1 MENWK
6 QWFPVETNNGMEG
19 FPQLKELVVRRC
31 RKLKG
36 KLPHIPSMLSKL
48 VVDDCP
54 ELVVSIPRNQML
66 CELDIENC
74 KEAVYEDE
82 ADIMSLR
89 SINISPAAEFQYQ
102 AEGFMQGLRRLK
114 DLKVYSCEGMSFLWH
129 DELQQLTCLRHLII
143 DDSSLQHPTL
153 DGEETRQ
160 VELWL
165 PTKVETLELRKCDC
179 LVKVPEGLH
188 LALLQEL
195 HIYECP
201 SLISFPE
208 SCLPSSLQ
216 VLKIEHC
223 KNLISLVHEE
233 EYSNCA
239 ATCLESLV
247 IRNCPSLKS
256 ISSANGSLPA
266 RFKHLSIRYCP
277 TLQCLSWGKLPD
289 NLRNLEIYD
298 CDNLICLSSS
308 CELPEALE
316 SFQIWSCNRLES
328 LKATLPKSLKS
339 LLICNCG
346 QLKWITD
353 RFDGNNCLQYI
364 YIKWC
369 KDLRSLPEGLHHLI
383 NLGTLIIE
391 KCEKLVSFPQ
401 GGLPA
406 SNLRMIYVIC
416 DNMVAYPRGIQNLI
430 FLKRLEISYSEGFM
444 KVLEEVGF
452 PPNLS
457 SLTIR
462 NLKVCK
468 PLLQWGLHRVT
479 SLRELHLSGE
489 ATDMVSFP
497 PEPEEEEEKEEENVD
512 DELQGKM
519 MLPNSLTTL
528 NIESFKNLDRLSAG
542 IQCLTSLQYLS
553 ICYCEKL
560 SSFPEGGLPLSLLKL
575 EIVYCPLLEE
585 QCDRDEGLLW
595 PLISHIPCIEY
606 DYRNDG
612 SGRDLLSMVDKL
624 TSVELLDFGRSEG
637 IVEKLKKWRMVI
649 CSFDNVRLTKATLK
663 TIKSESDIN
672 EEFSNFKSI

>member
-1 MENWK
+1 MPPLED
-6 QWFPVETNNGMEG
+6 VG
-19 FPQLKELVVRRC
+19 FVISAAGIKVDQEKVKAIQEWPMPTSITQVRSFHGLASFYQRALKTWQHYLWPKEFVIHTDHES
-31 RKLKG
+31 LKHIKGQG
-36 KLPHIPSMLSKL
+36 KLNRRHGKWM
-48 VVDDCP
+48 
-54 ELVVSIPRNQML
+54 EF
-66 CELDIENC
+66 IETFPYVIC
-74 KEAVYEDE
+74 YKKE
-82 ADIMSLR
+82 S
-89 SINISPAAEFQYQ
+89 
-102 AEGFMQGLRRLK
+102 G
-114 DLKVYSCEGMSFLWH
+114 
-129 DELQQLTCLRHLII
+129 
-143 DDSSLQHPTL
+143 
-153 DGEETRQ
+153 
-160 VELWL
+160 
-165 PTKVETLELRKCDC
+165 
-179 LVKVPEGLH
+179 
-188 LALLQEL
+188 
-195 HIYECP
+195 
-201 SLISFPE
+201 
-208 SCLPSSLQ
+208 LPSSLQ

-364 YIKWC
+364 YIKWR
-369 KDLRSLPEGLHHLI
+369 KDLGSLPEGLHHLI

-430 FLKRLEISYSEGFM
+430 FLKRLEISYSEGFI

-560 SSFPEGGLPLSLLKL
+560 SSFPEGGLPLS
-575 EIVYCPLLEE
+575 
-585 QCDRDEGLLW
+585 Q
-595 PLISHIPCIEY
+595 ISWL
-606 DYRNDG
+606 NN
-612 SGRDLLSMVDKL
+612 M
-624 TSVELLDFGRSEG
+624 
-637 IVEKLKKWRMVI
+637 
-649 CSFDNVRLTKATLK
+649 A
-663 TIKSESDIN
+663 
-672 EEFSNFKSI
+672 

>member
-1 MENWK
+1 
-6 QWFPVETNNGMEG
+6 
-19 FPQLKELVVRRC
+19 
-31 RKLKG
+31 
-36 KLPHIPSMLSKL
+36 
-48 VVDDCP
+48 
-54 ELVVSIPRNQML
+54 ML

-74 KEAVYEDE
+74 KEVVYEDE
-82 ADIMSLR
+82 ADVMSLR
-89 SINISPAAEFQYQ
+89 SINISPAAEFQYL

-114 DLKVYSCEGMSFLWH
+114 DLKVCSCEGMSFLWH

-143 DDSSLQHPTL
+143 DDSSLQHPIL

-165 PTKVETLELRKCDC
+165 PTKLETLELRKCDN

-188 LALLQEL
+188 LTSLQEL

-201 SLISFPE
+201 SLISFSE
-208 SCLPSSLQ
+208 SGLPSSLQ
-216 VLKIEHC
+216 VLKIENC
-223 KNLISLVHEE
+223 KNLISLVQEE

-256 ISSANGSLPA
+256 ISSSNGSLPA

-277 TLQCLSWGKLPD
+277 NLQCLSWGKLPD
-289 NLRNLEIYD
+289 NLRKLEIYD

-316 SFQIWSCNRLES
+316 SFQIWSCNRLDS

-353 RFDGNNCLQYI
+353 R
-364 YIKWC
+364 
-369 KDLRSLPEGLHHLI
+369 
-383 NLGTLIIE
+383 
-391 KCEKLVSFPQ
+391 
-401 GGLPA
+401 
-406 SNLRMIYVIC
+406 
-416 DNMVAYPRGIQNLI
+416 GIQNLI
-430 FLKRLEISYSEGFM
+430 FLQRLEISYSEGFM

-479 SLRELHLSGE
+479 SLRKLHLSGE

-497 PEPEEEEEKEEENVD
+497 PEPEEEEEEEEENVD

-528 NIESFKNLDRLSAG
+528 NIESFKNLDKLSAG

-553 ICYCEKL
+553 ICYCEQL
-560 SSFPEGGLPLSLLKL
+560 NSFLKGGLPLSLLKL
-575 EIVYCPLLEE
+575 EIVYCLLLGE
-585 QCDRDEGLLW
+585 QCERDEGLLL
-595 PLISHIPCIEY
+595 PVISHIPCVEY
-606 DYRNDG
+606 DYFQ
-612 SGRDLLSMVDKL
+612 V
-624 TSVELLDFGRSEG
+624 
-637 IVEKLKKWRMVI
+637 
-649 CSFDNVRLTKATLK
+649 
-663 TIKSESDIN
+663 
-672 EEFSNFKSI
+672 

>member
-114 DLKVYSCEGMSFLWH
+114 DLK
-129 DELQQLTCLRHLII
+129 
-143 DDSSLQHPTL
+143 
-153 DGEETRQ
+153 
-160 VELWL
+160 
-165 PTKVETLELRKCDC
+165 
-179 LVKVPEGLH
+179 
-188 LALLQEL
+188 
-195 HIYECP
+195 
-201 SLISFPE
+201 
-208 SCLPSSLQ
+208 
-216 VLKIEHC
+216 
-223 KNLISLVHEE
+223 
-233 EYSNCA
+233 
-239 ATCLESLV
+239 
-247 IRNCPSLKS
+247 
-256 ISSANGSLPA
+256 
-266 RFKHLSIRYCP
+266 
-277 TLQCLSWGKLPD
+277 
-289 NLRNLEIYD
+289 
-298 CDNLICLSSS
+298 
-308 CELPEALE
+308 
-316 SFQIWSCNRLES
+316 
-328 LKATLPKSLKS
+328 
-339 LLICNCG
+339 
-346 QLKWITD
+346 
-353 RFDGNNCLQYI
+353 
-364 YIKWC
+364 
-369 KDLRSLPEGLHHLI
+369 
-383 NLGTLIIE
+383 
-391 KCEKLVSFPQ
+391 
-401 GGLPA
+401 
-406 SNLRMIYVIC
+406 
-416 DNMVAYPRGIQNLI
+416 
-430 FLKRLEISYSEGFM
+430 ISYSEGFM

-528 NIESFKNLDRLSAG
+528 NIESFKNLDRKDVL
-542 IQCLTSLQYLS
+542 
-553 ICYCEKL
+553 
-560 SSFPEGGLPLSLLKL
+560 
-575 EIVYCPLLEE
+575 
-585 QCDRDEGLLW
+585 
-595 PLISHIPCIEY
+595 
-606 DYRNDG
+606 
-612 SGRDLLSMVDKL
+612 
-624 TSVELLDFGRSEG
+624 
-637 IVEKLKKWRMVI
+637 
-649 CSFDNVRLTKATLK
+649 
-663 TIKSESDIN
+663 
-672 EEFSNFKSI
+672 